1 MINQIRPSPLGKK
14 YPKSS
19 KTALIATSSYSTSS
33 VPNPKKIQLMGIDL
47 TRLKKK
53 KRRFSLTSAR

>member
-19 KTALIATSSYSTSS
+19 KTVLIATSSYFKSS
-33 VPNPKKIQLMGIDL
+33 VPTPKKIHLMGIDL
-47 TRLKKK
+47 TRLKKTK
-53 KRRFSLTSAR
+53 AAF